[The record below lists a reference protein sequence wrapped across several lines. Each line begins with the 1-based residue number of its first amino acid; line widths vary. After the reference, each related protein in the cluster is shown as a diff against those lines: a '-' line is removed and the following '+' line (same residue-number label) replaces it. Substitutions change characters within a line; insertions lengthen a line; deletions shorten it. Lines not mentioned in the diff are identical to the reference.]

1 MTDLDDKQLAII
13 AKASRLVRKADRD
26 DFCAYVLDIVRGLR
40 EPSNTQIRHAC
51 GSGLLRFGRRI

>member
-40 EPSNTQIRHAC
+40 EPSNAQIRHAC